1 MDPDLQRTLETLRA
15 GGLVAWPTDTTW
27 GLLARA
33 DRPEALKRIYALKN
47 RPEHKPLQLLVASAE
62 AAADLVAPGPWRSGF
77 ERLAAAFWPGGLTL
91 VVPAGP
97 AAPPAVVHG
106 GKVGLRVPADAE
118 LREVLAALG
127 GWAAATSLNRS
138 GEPPVASLAEAMRY
152 ADRVDR
158 VHPGEAGGRLAST
171 VFDLRARRVLR
182 AGAVAEATL
191 WEVLEAP

>member
-1 MDPDLQRTLETLRA
+1 MDPEAQRTLETLRA

-33 DRPEALKRIYALKN
+33 DRPEALRRIYAIKG
-47 RPEHKPLQLLVASAE
+47 RPGHKPLQLLAASTE
-62 AAADLVAPGPWRSGF
+62 AAAALVAPGPWRADL
-77 ERLAAAFWPGGLTL
+77 ERLAAVFWPGGLTL
-91 VVPAGP
+91 VAPAAP

-106 GKVGLRVPADAE
+106 GKVGLRVPADPA

-138 GEPPVASLAEAMRY
+138 GAPPVASRAEAMRY

-171 VFDLRARRVLR
+171 VFDLETRRVLR
-182 AGAVAEATL
+182 AGAVSEAAL
-191 WEVLEAP
+191 REVLEAS